1 MERYAGTK
9 LPSWV
14 SAIATFLPGL
24 VSIELSVCKELQ
36 HLSSS
41 LSQLCHLKCLK
52 LWHMTNVE
60 YIESDVPS
68 PSAKFFPS
76 LENLVLEYMPKLKGW
91 WRDIS
96 WMKKEASGVCLVD
109 GTEQAAF
116 LPPFPHLRELT
127 IHECKRLTY
136 FPPCPHVKMLV
147 LTCINEALTFCMKG
161 GVVQSPVPSTITAS
175 SSLSSNVSVA
185 YTLQRLTID
194 NSWVF
199 NSLFREFVG
208 GAVCIKLLRMN
219 ILGFTKEGF
228 QSCTSSFRDLV
239 IFNCSGLENLA
250 AIGIE
255 QFTNL
260 KSLEFSA
267 CDENLEGMPW
277 KFLHSLLFL
286 TISCHPELVNLPKGL
301 QHLTSLQSLRMF
313 FCHNL
318 ETLGECLNSLTSL
331 QVLQIERCFKLKS
344 LPEAMRHLTSLT
356 KLEIIM
362 PSPELKDRCR
372 KPDGEDWPKI
382 CHIPHLHISSGLL
395 S

>member
-1 MERYAGTK
+1 MVNVCLKSSKLLCKFRSSYQGDETLLESLFPNNHDFQELRMERYAGTK

-24 VSIELSVCKELQ
+24 VSIELSV
-36 HLSSS
+36 S
-41 LSQLCHLKCLK
+41 
-52 LWHMTNVE
+52 
-60 YIESDVPS
+60 
-68 PSAKFFPS
+68 
-76 LENLVLEYMPKLKGW
+76 
-91 WRDIS
+91 
-96 WMKKEASGVCLVD
+96 
-109 GTEQAAF
+109 
-116 LPPFPHLRELT
+116 
-127 IHECKRLTY
+127 
-136 FPPCPHVKMLV
+136 
-147 LTCINEALTFCMKG
+147 LTFCMKG

-301 QHLTSLQSLRMF
+301 QHLTSLQSLR
-313 FCHNL
+313 
-318 ETLGECLNSLTSL
+318 
-331 QVLQIERCFKLKS
+331 
-344 LPEAMRHLTSLT
+344 
-356 KLEIIM
+356 
-362 PSPELKDRCR
+362 
-372 KPDGEDWPKI
+372 
-382 CHIPHLHISSGLL
+382 LL